1 MATEVVMPQMGESIA
16 EGTITKWLVKI
27 GDKVE
32 RDQPLFEISTDK
44 VDAEIP
50 SPAAGVLLEIRNQE
64 GETVPVN
71 QVVATI
77 GEAGEAAGAAAPA
90 AAATAPAAGA
100 GAPAAAAAPAPP
112 AGAAAPAAP
121 AQASAP
127 AAGAAS
133 KPAEP
138 SAPAPAPASAPA
150 PSSQLAA
157 AAPEKQAAPGAETAA
172 HEETSRE
179 GAAAGDEAAAR
190 EETSEGAAAASGGAG
205 ASGPRRVPSP
215 AAPAAP
221 AAAGAAAAEESQE
234 VRRDQGESDLA
245 RESDREEVSEGER
258 LRRFSSPLVRSIAA
272 KEGVDLQEVA
282 GTGAQ
287 GRVTKGDILSFLE
300 QRRTAPAPAPA
311 RPAAVPPP
319 PAAAPPAAAAPQPLR
334 PTGGFYVP
342 AYVEGENVE
351 IEPMSKIRQI
361 TAAHMVYSKAT
372 SAHVTTIFDFD
383 MSRVA
388 RIRARAKDN
397 FARKEGTKLTFMP
410 FIFKA
415 VVNGLKAHR
424 KVNASID
431 GTNIVYKKDIN
442 LGMAVDLGHGLIVPV
457 IKHADHLNLIGLAKA
472 ANDLAERARGKKLK
486 PEEVQGGTFTITN
499 PGVFGSLFG
508 TPIINQPQV
517 AILGVGAIEKRPV
530 VVEDADGND
539 SLSIRTRCYFGI
551 TYDHRLVDGADADR
565 FMVDLKKTLET
576 DTWTELEPYV

>member
-90 AAATAPAAGA
+90 AAPAQG
-100 GAPAAAAAPAPP
+100 
-112 AGAAAPAAP
+112 AGAAAPAAAAP
-121 AQASAP
+121 AAAAAAATPAPAPAAVAPPASAGAAPAP
-127 AAGAAS
+127 AAGAAA
-133 KPAEP
+133 K
-138 SAPAPAPASAPA
+138 PAPASAPSAA
-150 PSSQLAA
+150 PASSAPPAA
-157 AAPEKQAAPGAETAA
+157 AAPEGQAAAAAGTAAREEREETA
-172 HEETSRE
+172 RE
-179 GAAAGDEAAAR
+179 GAAAA
-190 EETSEGAAAASGGAG
+190 AG

-215 AAPAAP
+215 AGPASAG
-221 AAAGAAAAEESQE
+221 GAAAQE
-234 VRRDQGESDLA
+234 GQDVLRDEGESDLA
-245 RESDREEVSEGER
+245 RESDREELEGER
-258 LRRFSSPLVRSIAA
+258 LRKFSSPLVRSIAA

-300 QRRTAPAPAPA
+300 QRRTAPARPTPVPA
-311 RPAAVPPP
+311 P
-319 PAAAPPAAAAPQPLR
+319 PAAAPAAAAPQALR
-334 PTGGFYVP
+334 PTGGFSVP
-342 AYVEGENVE
+342 AYVEGEDVE

-372 SAHVTTIFDFD
+372 SAHVTTVFDFD
-383 MSRVA
+383 MSRIA

-530 VVEDADGND
+530 VVEDEDGND
-539 SLSIRTRCYFGI
+539 TLAIRTRCYFGI

-565 FMVDLKKTLET
+565 FMVELKKTLET
-576 DTWTELEPYV
+576 DTWTELDPYV

>member
-1 MATEVVMPQMGESIA
+1 
-16 EGTITKWLVKI
+16 
-27 GDKVE
+27 
-32 RDQPLFEISTDK
+32 
-44 VDAEIP
+44 
-50 SPAAGVLLEIRNQE
+50 
-64 GETVPVN
+64 
-71 QVVATI
+71 
-77 GEAGEAAGAAAPA
+77 GAAP
-90 AAATAPAAGA
+90 
-100 GAPAAAAAPAPP
+100 
-112 AGAAAPAAP
+112 
-121 AQASAP
+121 
-127 AAGAAS
+127 
-133 KPAEP
+133 
-138 SAPAPAPASAPA
+138 
-150 PSSQLAA
+150 
-157 AAPEKQAAPGAETAA
+157 
-172 HEETSRE
+172 
-179 GAAAGDEAAAR
+179 AAR
-190 EETSEGAAAASGGAG
+190 EETSSEGAAAASGAAAGGG
-205 ASGPRRVPSP
+205 ASGPRRLPSP
-215 AAPAAP
+215 TSP
-221 AAAGAAAAEESQE
+221 AAAGADAAEEQQE
-234 VRRDQGESDLA
+234 VRRDEGESDLA
-245 RESDREEVSEGER
+245 RESDREELSEGER
-258 LRRFSSPLVRSIAA
+258 LRKFSSPLVRSIAA

-300 QRRTAPAPAPA
+300 QRRTAPAPA
-311 RPAAVPPP
+311 RPAAVP
-319 PAAAPPAAAAPQPLR
+319 APPAGAPSAPAPAGAPQPLR
-334 PTGGFYVP
+334 PAGGFSVP
-342 AYVEGENVE
+342 AYVEGEDVE

-383 MSRVA
+383 MSRIA
-388 RIRARAKDN
+388 RIRARAKEK
-397 FARKEGTKLTFMP
+397 FARQEGTKLTFMP

-424 KVNASID
+424 KLNASID
-431 GTNIVYKKDIN
+431 GTNIVYKKNIN